1 MPFDPATW
9 RAETQQIVSEIARDP
24 QAALARA
31 GTSTLYGMLLG
42 STILPIVAAYAA
54 DPNGALVALMGVAGG
69 LGANL
74 IANLVQRK
82 YDGANALALATQ
94 EAQVG
99 ALAPLYT
106 KLAEELGVVPL
117 AERALADAGQTAA
130 LAQLREEIR
139 QLSAPGRAHNLS
151 IGGSAQVGTAIA
163 GDVHGNITSTQQSGG
178 VNFGS
183 GNTFGQMGDVVAG
196 DKAAGDKVAGDKI
209 VHYGAPRPAD
219 TGPEHTRAQI
229 DTLTR
234 RLRVLEQQAALFG
247 YNVRPEVTMEIED
260 LQRTIARLQALLDG

>member
-1 MPFDPATW
+1 MPFDLATW
-9 RAETQQIVSEIARDP
+9 RAETQQIVTEMARDP

-31 GTSTLYGMLLG
+31 GTNTLYGMLLG

-74 IANLVQRK
+74 IANLIQRK
-82 YDGANALALATQ
+82 YDDANALALATQ
-94 EAQVG
+94 EAQGG
-99 ALAPLYT
+99 ALAPLYK
-106 KLAEELGVVPL
+106 KLAEELEVVPL
-117 AERALADAGQTAA
+117 AERALAEAGQTAA
-130 LAQLREEIR
+130 LAQLREEIKR
-139 QLSAPGRAHNLS
+139 LNAPGRTHNLS
-151 IGGSAQVGTAIA
+151 IGDNAQVGTAIA

-183 GNTFGQMGDVVAG
+183 GNTIQKMGDVVAG
-196 DKAAGDKVAGDKI
+196 DKVNGDKVLGDKI
-209 VHYGAPRPAD
+209 LNYGAPKPAD

-234 RLRVLEQQAALFG
+234 RLRVLEQQAAIFG
-247 YNVRPEVTMEIED
+247 YNVRPEVLMEIDEIR
-260 LQRTIARLQALLDG
+260 LQIARLQALIDK

>member
-1 MPFDPATW
+1 MPFDLATW
-9 RAETQQIVSEIARDP
+9 RAETQQIVTDIARDP

-31 GTSTLYGMLLG
+31 GTNTLYGMLLG
-42 STILPIVAAYAA
+42 STILPVVATYAA

-82 YDGANALALATQ
+82 YDDANALALATQ
-94 EAQVG
+94 EAQQG
-99 ALAPLYT
+99 PLAPLYQ

-117 AERALADAGQTAA
+117 AERALADAGQTEA

-139 QLSAPGRAHNLS
+139 RMSAPSRTHNLS
-151 IGGSAQVGTAIA
+151 IGQNAQVGTAIA

-183 GNTFGQMGDVVAG
+183 GNTIKKMGDVVAG
-196 DKAAGDKVAGDKI
+196 DKVAGDKVQGDKV
-209 VHYGAPRPAD
+209 VHYGAPKPAD
-219 TGPEHTRAQI
+219 TGPEHTRGQI
-229 DTLTR
+229 DVLTR
-234 RLRVLEQQAALFG
+234 RLRVLEQQAAIFG
-247 YNVRPEVTMEIED
+247 YNVRPEVSMEID
-260 LQRTIARLQALLDG
+260 DIRLQIAQLQELLGK